1 MGLMFPLDR
10 VTVHA
15 GDLLTIGDHGWF
27 GPLGQGIRSG
37 SPDPHLGAVGLA
49 LGSAIAAWI
58 ELLLLARRTRGAL
71 GVTSG
76 PSSVMG
82 PLVSP
87 VAAAVVAAVTV
98 HWLTNS
104 LPDVATAPISL
115 VTAGTVYVTVAAA
128 IGVSEAHDLLDAL
141 RGAAR
146 RLLRR

>member
-1 MGLMFPLDR
+1 M
-10 VTVHA
+10 
-15 GDLLTIGDHGWF
+15 
-27 GPLGQGIRSG
+27 
-37 SPDPHLGAVGLA
+37 
-49 LGSAIAAWI
+49 AAWI
-58 ELLLLARRTRGAL
+58 ELLLLARRTKGAL

-98 HWLTNS
+98 HWLTDS